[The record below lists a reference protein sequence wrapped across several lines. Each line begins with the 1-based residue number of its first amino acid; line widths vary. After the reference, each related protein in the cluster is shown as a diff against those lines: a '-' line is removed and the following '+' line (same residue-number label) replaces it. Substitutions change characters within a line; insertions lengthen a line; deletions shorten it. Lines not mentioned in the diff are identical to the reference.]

1 MKITTIGG
9 GTGQFILL
17 TALKDIENIDLTSVV
32 SMVDS
37 GGSTGKLRDQYGV
50 LPPGDILK
58 CLIVLSPYKEARQIL
73 QSRFESNEKLK
84 NHNSGNLLLTFLTQ
98 RLGDDFPSAVEA
110 MGEILNIKGKVFPV
124 TIDKSTL
131 VAELENGEYVYS
143 ESAIDIVRQGQG
155 KISKTFLVPHGGRL
169 QVYPPVL
176 DAIENADY
184 IFLGPGDL
192 FTSIIPNFL
201 VRGVRE
207 ALQKTNAKIVYV
219 LNIMTKFGETDGFTA
234 EKFVSEIE
242 KYIERPV
249 DIVIANKKIP
259 DEVILVKYNHENSRP
274 VVFDLQDNLIDKNIV
289 LEDLIF
295 EGDLARHDVEKLKN
309 VILELFTKE

>member
-58 CLIVLSPYKEARQIL
+58 CLIALSPYKEARQIL